1 MVYLFL
7 LVTGFHSIQT
17 GTKMV
22 TLTDIQKRIAQ
33 KKTTLFSRYRI
44 RRLGVFGSCARGDN
58 REGSDVDILVEF
70 ERPAGIEFIDL
81 AEELERC
88 IGARVDLVSA
98 GGIKPTYF
106 KVIEKDLVY
115 V

>member
-1 MVYLFL
+1 
-7 LVTGFHSIQT
+7 
-17 GTKMV
+17 MV
-22 TLTDIQKRIAQ
+22 TLSDVQKRIGPE
-33 KKTTLFSRYRI
+33 KTTIFSRYRI

-58 REGSDVDILVEF
+58 REGSDVDLLVEF

-88 IGARVDLVSA
+88 IGAKVDLVSA
-98 GGIKPTYF
+98 GGIKPAYF
-106 KVIEKDLVY
+106 KAIEKDLVY